1 LCDQALESNEEK
13 QELKRKKLEDV
24 KDSKN
29 FVLGEKEH
37 LMDN

>member
-1 LCDQALESNEEK
+1 MYDQAIENNEEK
-13 QELKRKKLEDV
+13 SELKRKKGEDV